1 MKKKK
6 IEPSSQSV
14 KVNGTYTIAG
24 PAKKN
29 VPSQVIN
36 NTQERGALNK
46 IMTMLLNMTTP
57 LLCETELFERASE
70 NIFIAFQSTLLCEH
84 RSFLNVETV
93 VKVSYVR
100 STAKLYQ
107 LIIVLLK
114 EANRFQRFILENS
127 V

>member
-1 MKKKK
+1 
-6 IEPSSQSV
+6 
-14 KVNGTYTIAG
+14 
-24 PAKKN
+24 
-29 VPSQVIN
+29 
-36 NTQERGALNK
+36 
-46 IMTMLLNMTTP
+46 MTMLVNMTTP
-57 LLCETELFERASE
+57 LLGETELFERASE
-70 NIFIAFQSTLLCEH
+70 NIFIAFQSTVLCEH